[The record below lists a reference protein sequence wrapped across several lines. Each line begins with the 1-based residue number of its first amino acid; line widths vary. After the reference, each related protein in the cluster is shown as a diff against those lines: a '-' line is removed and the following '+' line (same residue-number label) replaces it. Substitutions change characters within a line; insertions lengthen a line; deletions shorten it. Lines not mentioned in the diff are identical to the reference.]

1 MKSLI
6 LVIFGLLSFQE
17 DPPYKPTDEF
27 ELKLDFEFKDR
38 GAGRDPNKIEMNQTL
53 KEREKSRG
61 SGLLPYLYLNLRV
74 TKQSPSEVRVKII
87 ENSTKNILNHKK
99 FNMSTVLK
107 LDLGFTDDIKDRV
120 GAYEY
125 TVYFLDEEKDPVS
138 KIVIYFEQ
146 DGTYLVNGETRGKI

>member
-6 LVIFGLLSFQE
+6 LIIFGLLSFQE
-17 DPPYKPTDEF
+17 DLPYKPFDEF

-53 KEREKSRG
+53 KEREKTRG
-61 SGLLPYLYLNLRV
+61 SGLLPYLYLNLKV
-74 TKQSPSEVRVKII
+74 LKQAPNEVRVKVI
-87 ENSTKNILNHKK
+87 ENRSKSVFNKK
-99 FNMSTVLK
+99 FDASTVLK

-125 TVYFLDEEKDPVS
+125 TVIFLDEDKEHVS
-138 KIVIYFEQ
+138 KIVIYFEK
-146 DGTYLVNGETRGKI
+146 DGTYMVNGEKRGKI